1 MQVEDQSFHT
11 ASTLKRTRF
20 GFSAEVAADKPVAS
34 AGGTIEAVWKR
45 AVTRHRTRQ
54 SPQNCGLAAAGSSGI
69 PEHVTRS
76 GKGQCP
82 IPENKPRLLM
92 KWTP

>member
-1 MQVEDQSFHT
+1 MQVENQSFHT

-20 GFSAEVAADKPVAS
+20 GFSAEVATDKPVAS
-34 AGGTIEAVWKR
+34 TAEQFEAVWKR

-54 SPQNCGLAAAGSSGI
+54 SRKIAEFAAAGSSGI

-76 GKGQCP
+76 GKGRCP

>member
-11 ASTLKRTRF
+11 ASTPKRTRF

-34 AGGTIEAVWKR
+34 TGGTIEAVWKR
-45 AVTRHRTRQ
+45 AVTPPPNT
-54 SPQNCGLAAAGSSGI
+54 SIPQNCGFAAAGSSGI

-76 GKGQCP
+76 GKGRCL